1 MAAFYKKF
9 NGFLNFTLE
18 TIKYKLKADNFFKI
32 TWNASQ
38 THTTNHQFSER
49 NREAQACLASQLSI
63 WQENARRRRSAFLA
77 LSDDDFGFADELS
90 VKFDVGHAIKLALI
104 HDMGEIYTGDS
115 WSLKP
120 DKKQKHAE
128 EEKSM
133 KKVLS
138 VLPQDLQ
145 KELYNLWLEYENGE
159 TIEAKV
165 AKALDKIIYSIQ
177 YATSQEIE
185 WGAKNFN
192 SWIKRI
198 RDATY

>member
-1 MAAFYKKF
+1 
-9 NGFLNFTLE
+9 
-18 TIKYKLKADNFFKI
+18 
-32 TWNASQ
+32 
-38 THTTNHQFSER
+38 
-49 NREAQACLASQLSI
+49 
-63 WQENARRRRSAFLA
+63 LA

-192 SWIKRI
+192 S
-198 RDATY
+198 